1 MDDLSRTDPEIFAVI
16 ERERQRQLNKL
27 EMIASEN
34 FVSNAVL
41 QAQGS
46 ILTHKY
52 AEGYPGRRF
61 YGGCEYVDTAE
72 TLALDRVKELF
83 GVNYANVQ
91 PHSGSGQYGVIFFP

>member
-1 MDDLSRTDPEIFAVI
+1 MEELARTDPEIFAVI

-34 FVSNAVL
+34 FVSGAVL

-61 YGGCEYVDTAE
+61 YGGCRSIQTPENHAFQEKVWRPASSRQSQVCTEIDTPSA
-72 TLALDRVKELF
+72 
-83 GVNYANVQ
+83 
-91 PHSGSGQYGVIFFP
+91 

>member
-1 MDDLSRTDPEIFAVI
+1 MEELARTDPEIFAVI

-34 FVSNAVL
+34 FVSGAVL

-52 AEGYPGRRF
+52 AEG
-61 YGGCEYVDTAE
+61 
-72 TLALDRVKELF
+72 
-83 GVNYANVQ
+83 
-91 PHSGSGQYGVIFFP
+91 